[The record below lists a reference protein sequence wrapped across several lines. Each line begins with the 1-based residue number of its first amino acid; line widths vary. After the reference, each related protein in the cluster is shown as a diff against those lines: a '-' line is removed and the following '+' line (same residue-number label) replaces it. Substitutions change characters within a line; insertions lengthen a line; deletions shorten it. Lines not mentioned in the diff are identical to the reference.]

1 MPACDDSI
9 SSKMLTIII
18 DRMRASYETFTSHDS
33 RRAGRGEGGRERER
47 EKYFEEIAREEARKK
62 KGRGFVS
69 QLKETRKRSARKRN
83 LDKRVVSYRIVL
95 NIDSVIIFS

>member
-1 MPACDDSI
+1 MA
-9 SSKMLTIII
+9 
-18 DRMRASYETFTSHDS
+18 
-33 RRAGRGEGGRERER
+33 RERER

>member
-33 RRAGRGEGGRERER
+33 RRAGRGDGEGESERER
-47 EKYFEEIAREEARKK
+47 NTSKK
-62 KGRGFVS
+62 SRAKKLG
-69 QLKETRKRSARKRN
+69 RKRGGDSSRN
-83 LDKRVVSYRIVL
+83 
-95 NIDSVIIFS
+95 

>member
-33 RRAGRGEGGRERER
+33 RRAGRGRAGERER
-47 EKYFEEIAREEARKK
+47 EILRRNRARRSSEEKGEGIRLAIKGNEETIGSKAQPR
-62 KGRGFVS
+62 
-69 QLKETRKRSARKRN
+69 
-83 LDKRVVSYRIVL
+83 
-95 NIDSVIIFS
+95 

>member
-33 RRAGRGEGGRERER
+33 RRAGRGDGGRER

-69 QLKETRKRSARKRN
+69 QLKETRKRSPRKRN

>member
-33 RRAGRGEGGRERER
+33 RRAGREDSGRER

>member
-33 RRAGRGEGGRERER
+33 RRAGRGEGEGERER
-47 EKYFEEIAREEARKK
+47 EIFRRNRARRSSEEKGEGIRLAIKGNEETIGSKAQPR
-62 KGRGFVS
+62 
-69 QLKETRKRSARKRN
+69 
-83 LDKRVVSYRIVL
+83 
-95 NIDSVIIFS
+95 